1 MGDWNI
7 PADLKY
13 AKSDEW
19 FRVDGDVVT
28 IGISDYAQD
37 QLNDI
42 VYVEFKS
49 VGDSIDAGDSFG
61 EVESVKAAS
70 ELYSVIGGEITEIN
84 EDLEDTPETIN
95 GDPYGAGWLV
105 KLKASDLSGLD
116 ALMDADAY
124 STYCDER

>member
-1 MGDWNI
+1 MGDWNV

-13 AKSDEW
+13 ADSDEW
-19 FRVDGDVVT
+19 FRVEDDIVT

-42 VYVEFKS
+42 VYVELKS
-49 VGDSIDAGDSFG
+49 VGDSIGAGDSFG

-70 ELYSVIGGEITEIN
+70 ELYSVVAGEIIEVN

-95 GDPYGAGWLV
+95 GDPYGAGWMM
-105 KLKASDLSGLD
+105 KIKASDVSGLD
-116 ALMDADAY
+116 ALKNAEEYTA
-124 STYCDER
+124 YCDER

>member
-1 MGDWNI
+1 MGDWNV
-7 PADLKY
+7 PAELKY

-28 IGISDYAQD
+28 IGLSDYAQD

-70 ELYSVIGGEITEIN
+70 ELYSVVGGEIIEVN

-95 GDPYGAGWLV
+95 GDPYGAGWLI
-105 KLKASDLSGLD
+105 KIQASDTSGLD

>member
-1 MGDWNI
+1 MGEWKVL
-7 PADLKY
+7 PDLKY

-28 IGISDYAQD
+28 IGVSDYAQD

-42 VYVEFKS
+42 VYVEFKG
-49 VGDSIDAGDSFG
+49 VGDSLDAGDSFG

-70 ELYSVIGGEITEIN
+70 ELYSVVGGEIVEIN

-95 GDPYGAGWLV
+95 ADPYDAGWLV
-105 KLKASDLSGLD
+105 KIKSSDLSGLD
-116 ALMDADAY
+116 SLMDADAY